1 MAVQLPA
8 QWNTSLLTLTFTVD
22 KTSIYATGNLFL
34 TFAHRK
40 MPIDFVI
47 QDALLVTLQRLLREI
62 VF

>member
-1 MAVQLPA
+1 MKYIIVH
-8 QWNTSLLTLTFTVD
+8 
-22 KTSIYATGNLFL
+22 IYIYCWQNIYLYNRKSFF

-47 QDALLVTLQRLLREI
+47 QDGLLVTLQRLLSEI

>member
-1 MAVQLPA
+1 MKYIIVH
-8 QWNTSLLTLTFTVD
+8 
-22 KTSIYATGNLFL
+22 IYIYCSQNIYLYNRKSFF

-47 QDALLVTLQRLLREI
+47 QDGLLVTLQRLLSEI